1 MAVRHTWFVPASS
14 AGAAVA
20 TLPIPGVS
28 GEAVPATR
36 RVEIHD
42 EVTALFDDLREPILR
57 YLLSMGLS
65 VADGEDVVQETF
77 LALFRHLHRGRPR
90 TNLRG
95 WIFRTAHNLGLKS
108 RRLDGRARRTIRTP
122 SFADPVADRAPN
134 PEQRL
139 HMRQR
144 YERMCAVLNALPPR
158 ERYCLSLRAEGL
170 RYREIARVLGVS
182 LGTVSNCIRRAAS
195 RLQSVQA

>member
-1 MAVRHTWFVPASS
+1 MAAGHRWYVPASS
-14 AGAAVA
+14 VGGAVA

-28 GEAVPATR
+28 GKAVPATH

-108 RRLDGRARRTIRTP
+108 RRLDGLARRTIRTP
-122 SFADPVADRAPN
+122 PFADPVADGAPN

-139 HMRQR
+139 RMRQR
-144 YERMCAVLNALPPR
+144 YERMCAVLSALPAR
-158 ERYCLSLRAEGL
+158 DRSCLSLRAEGL

-182 LGTVSNCIRRAAS
+182 LGTVSNCMRRAAS
-195 RLQSVQA
+195 RLQNVQA